1 MLKHVHFSS
10 SSLVPYRCKT
20 PTRDNVSLSSVLRFG
35 SSLGPEL
42 TSSWSSSTSS
52 LQEMSFPPEPPK
64 IPLLI
69 SWLYCLVSADTSSTY
84 PRFQQER
91 DYFYCRS
98 RFQEKKYQK

>member
-64 IPLLI
+64 GYKDCPVESSLVLLSDTYLHPL
-69 SWLYCLVSADTSSTY
+69 SS
-84 PRFQQER
+84 
-91 DYFYCRS
+91 
-98 RFQEKKYQK
+98 